1 MPKLTDRFLA
11 ALSMDNDR
19 KDRLVFDTVS
29 PGLGVRM
36 TAKGTRTF
44 IVQWTD
50 PVTKRKVREPLGI
63 WGSLSIDQA
72 RVAAKVRLGQ
82 VAKGINP
89 RAERLRLKAEDDRE
103 RAEAALSFEALVDEW
118 GQLHL
123 AHRRKRYREEAQRAI
138 KHTFADLLKRP
149 AARIARAE
157 IINVLDQLV
166 RSTKAVTAA
175 RSLAYARAA
184 FNWAVKRGKVPHNP
198 FVGLP
203 VATVTAERERALTD
217 FELAD
222 VWAAIETMGYPWGP
236 FFCIAILTL
245 QRREEVAAMR
255 WSEIAPD
262 LSVWTMSGARMKNG
276 KQHDVHLSR
285 PTQSVLRALSEARS
299 KGSKGGQGEICDF
312 VFSTTGKTSI
322 SGFSRAKARL
332 DAAMVEAR
340 AEAAAAAATESAPFV
355 PWRLHDLRRTGASTL
370 ARLGF
375 DTIAID
381 KLLAHQPTKLRGVAA
396 IYQRYDFAEERVRA
410 LDAWAEQVLTNKAGR
425 RERPLDTAMF
435 VVVGADRTFIRNRP
449 PK

>member
-11 ALSMDNDR
+11 ALSVDKDR

-29 PGLGVRM
+29 PGLGVRV

-50 PVTKRKVREPLGI
+50 PITKRKVREPVGI
-63 WGSLSIDQA
+63 WGSLSIDHA
-72 RVAAKVRLGQ
+72 REAAKVRLGQ

-89 RAERLRLKAEDDRE
+89 RAERLRLKAEKDRE

-118 GQLHL
+118 SQLHL
-123 AHRRKRYREEAQRAI
+123 AHRRRRYREEAQRVI
-138 KHTFADLLKRP
+138 KHTFVDLLKRP

-157 IINVLDQLV
+157 IINVLDKLV
-166 RSTKAVTAA
+166 SSAKAVTAA

-184 FNWAVKRGKVPHNP
+184 FNWAAKREKVPRNP

-203 VATVTAERERALTD
+203 VATVTVERERVLSDA
-217 FELAD
+217 ELAD
-222 VWAAIETMGYPWGP
+222 VWAAVETMTYPWGP
-236 FFCIAILTL
+236 FFRIAILTL

-255 WSEIAPD
+255 WSEIAPN
-262 LSVWTMSGARMKNG
+262 LSVWTMSGARMKNA
-276 KQHDVHLSR
+276 KPHDVHLSR
-285 PTQSVLRALSEARS
+285 PAQAVLRALSDARS
-299 KGSKGGQGEICDF
+299 KDRRGGEGEICDF
-312 VFSTTGKTSI
+312 VFTTTGKTSI

-332 DAAMVEAR
+332 DAAIAKAR
-340 AEAAAAAATESAPFV
+340 AKTAAAAATESAPLV

-396 IYQRYDFAEERVRA
+396 IYQRYDFADERARA
-410 LDAWAEQVLTNKAGR
+410 LDAWAEHVLTSNRGE
-425 RERPLDTAMF
+425 RERPLDNAML
-435 VVVGADRTFIRNRP
+435 VVVGAGRTSIRSRP
-449 PK
+449 

>member
-1 MPKLTDRFLA
+1 MPRLTDRFLA
-11 ALSMDNDR
+11 ALSVDKDR
-19 KDRLVFDTVS
+19 KDRLVFDIVS
-29 PGLGVRM
+29 PGLGVRV

-50 PVTKRKVREPLGI
+50 PITKRKVREPLGF

-72 RVAAKVRLGQ
+72 REAAKVRLGQ

-103 RAEAALSFEALVDEW
+103 RAEATLSFEALVDEW

-157 IINVLDQLV
+157 IINVLAQ
-166 RSTKAVTAA
+166 
-175 RSLAYARAA
+175 
-184 FNWAVKRGKVPHNP
+184 NP

-203 VATVTAERERALTD
+203 VATVAAERERVLTD
-217 FELAD
+217 AELAD
-222 VWAAIETMGYPWGP
+222 VWATIETMGYPWGP

-276 KQHDVHLSR
+276 KPHDVHLSR
-285 PTQSVLRALSEARS
+285 PAQAVLRALSEVRS
-299 KGSKGGQGEICDF
+299 KDSKGGKGEICDF

-332 DAAMVEAR
+332 DATIAETR
-340 AEAAAAAATESAPFV
+340 AKAAAAAATESAPRV

-396 IYQRYDFAEERVRA
+396 IYQRYDFAEERARA
-410 LDAWAEQVLTNKAGR
+410 LDAWAEHVLTNKAGQ

-435 VVVGADRTFIRNRP
+435 VVVR
-449 PK
+449 

>member
-1 MPKLTDRFLA
+1 
-11 ALSMDNDR
+11 
-19 KDRLVFDTVS
+19 LVFDTVS
-29 PGLGVRM
+29 PGLGVRV

-50 PVTKRKVREPLGI
+50 PVTKRKVREPVGI

-72 RVAAKVRLGQ
+72 REAAKVRLGQ

-89 RAERLRLKAEDDRE
+89 RAERLRLKAEKDRE
-103 RAEAALSFEALVDEW
+103 RAEAALSFEVLVDEW
-118 GQLHL
+118 SQLHL
-123 AHRRKRYREEAQRAI
+123 AHRRKRYREEAQRVI
-138 KHTFADLLKRP
+138 KHTFVDLLKRP

-157 IINVLDQLV
+157 IIDVLDKLV
-166 RSTKAVTAA
+166 RSAKAVTAA

-184 FNWAVKRGKVPHNP
+184 FNWAAKREKVAQNP

-203 VATVTAERERALTD
+203 VATVTVERERVLSDA
-217 FELAD
+217 ELAD
-222 VWAAIETMGYPWGP
+222 VWAAVETMTYPWGP
-236 FFCIAILTL
+236 FFRIAILTL

-262 LSVWTMSGARMKNG
+262 LSVWTMPGARMKNG
-276 KQHDVHLSR
+276 KPHDVHLSR
-285 PTQSVLRALSEARS
+285 PAQAVLRALSDARS
-299 KGSKGGQGEICDF
+299 KDRRGGEDEICDF

-322 SGFSRAKARL
+322 SGFSKAKAHLDAAIVEVRAKA
-332 DAAMVEAR
+332 
-340 AEAAAAAATESAPFV
+340 AAADARESAPLV

-396 IYQRYDFAEERVRA
+396 IYQRYDFADERARA
-410 LDAWAEQVLTNKAGR
+410 LDAWAEHVLTSNPGEC
-425 RERPLDTAMF
+425 ERPLDNAML
-435 VVVGADRTFIRNRP
+435 VVVGAGRRSIRSRP
-449 PK
+449 

>member
-11 ALSMDNDR
+11 ALSVDKDR

-29 PGLGVRM
+29 PGLGVRL

-50 PVTKRKVREPLGI
+50 PVTKRKVREPLGF

-72 RVAAKVRLGQ
+72 REAAKVRLGQ

-103 RAEAALSFEALVDEW
+103 RAEAALSFETLVDEW

-157 IINVLDQLV
+157 IINVLDKLV

-184 FNWAVKRGKVPHNP
+184 FNWATKRGKVPHNP

-203 VATVTAERERALTD
+203 VATVTAERERVLTD
-217 FELAD
+217 AELAD
-222 VWAAIETMGYPWGP
+222 VWTAIETMGYPWGP

-245 QRREEVAAMR
+245 QRREEVADMR

-262 LSVWTMSGARMKNG
+262 LSVWTMSGTRMKNG
-276 KQHDVHLSR
+276 KPHDVHLSR
-285 PTQSVLRALSEARS
+285 PAQAVLRALSEARS
-299 KGSKGGQGEICDF
+299 KDSKEGEISDF

-332 DAAMVEAR
+332 DAAIAEAR
-340 AEAAAAAATESAPFV
+340 AKAAAAAAGESAPLV

-396 IYQRYDFAEERVRA
+396 IPALRFRRGAGAGPGRVGRARAHQQR
-410 LDAWAEQVLTNKAGR
+410 
-425 RERPLDTAMF
+425 
-435 VVVGADRTFIRNRP
+435 RT
-449 PK
+449 